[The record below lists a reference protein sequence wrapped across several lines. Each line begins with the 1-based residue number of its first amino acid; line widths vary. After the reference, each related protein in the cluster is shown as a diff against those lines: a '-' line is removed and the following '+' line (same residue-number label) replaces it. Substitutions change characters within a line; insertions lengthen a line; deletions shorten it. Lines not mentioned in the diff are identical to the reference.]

1 MIKKIALATAL
12 LLAPA
17 AAMAQNQGQPNG
29 LPEASAMKFR
39 TYVIEQR
46 PTSFSYSQPVAVG
59 TVLPAD
65 GVTYYNVPAEY
76 GMTGYRYTV
85 VNDQPVIVEPS
96 SRRIIQV
103 IR

>member
-1 MIKKIALATAL
+1 MIKKIALAAAL
-12 LLAPA
+12 VLAPA

-29 LPEASAMKFR
+29 LPEASATKFR

-46 PTSFSYSQPVAVG
+46 PTSFTYSQPVAVG

-65 GVTYYNVPAEY
+65 GVTYYAVPAEY
-76 GMTGYRYTV
+76 GMSGYRYTV
-85 VNDQPVIVEPS
+85 VNDQPVIVEPQ